1 MEANTDRIDSFRALA
16 LQITCHAINHV
27 RDRTEARSLMEKAI
41 KRLDPQIAASRAF
54 IGSDC
59 RLVVL
64 PEYWLTSFPLG
75 EPVAI
80 WAEKACLEM
89 DDPLYDLLGN
99 IAQKHGIFL
108 AGNAYELDPN
118 FPGLYFQNCFVFDAS
133 GSMVLRY
140 RRLNSMYTPTPHDVW
155 DKYLDCYGLEGVF
168 PVAKTEIGNLAAI
181 ASDEILFPE
190 LARCLAMRGAEILLH
205 PTSEVY
211 GNPRSPK
218 EAAKISRAVENMAY
232 VISANTAGIANSPIL
247 QASVDGGSKI
257 VDYKGIVL
265 AETGSGES
273 MAAFAEIDLAALR
286 RDRRR
291 AGIKNLLSRHR
302 STLYVESYQQ
312 PHFYP
317 ANTMLE
323 KEVERQHFIKT
334 QQETIDRLVKL
345 GII

>member
-1 MEANTDRIDSFRALA
+1 MEANTDPIESFRALA
-16 LQITCHAINHV
+16 LQVTCHAVNHV
-27 RDRTEARSLMEKAI
+27 KERAEARSLMEQAI
-41 KRLDPQIAASRAF
+41 KRLDPQIAAGRAF
-54 IGSDC
+54 IGADC

-64 PEYWLTSFPLG
+64 SEYWLTGFPMG
-75 EPVAI
+75 EPIAV
-80 WAEKACLEM
+80 WADKACLEM
-89 DDPLYDLLGN
+89 EDSLYDALAN
-99 IAQKHGIFL
+99 IAQKYNIFL

-118 FPGLYFQNCFVFDAS
+118 FPNLYFQNCFVFDPS

-168 PVAKTEIGNLAAI
+168 PVAKTAIGNLAAI

-190 LARCLAMRGAEILLH
+190 VARCLAMRGAEIFLH

-211 GNPRSPK
+211 GDARSPK

-232 VISANTAGIANSPIL
+232 VISANSAGIVNSPIPS
-247 QASVDGGSKI
+247 ASVNGGSKI
-257 VDYKGIVL
+257 VDYRGIVL
-265 AETGSGES
+265 AETASGES
-273 MAAFAEIDLAALR
+273 MAAFAEIDLVALR

-291 AGIKNLLSRHR
+291 PGIKNLLSRQR
-302 STLYVESYQQ
+302 SKLYADSYNL

-317 ANTMLE
+317 ANNMLE
-323 KEVERQHFIKT
+323 GEVERQHFIKT
-334 QQETIDRLVKL
+334 QQETIDRLAKL

>member
-1 MEANTDRIDSFRALA
+1 MEANSDRLESYRALA
-16 LQITCHAINHV
+16 LQVTCHAINHV
-27 RDRTEARSLMEKAI
+27 RERGEARSLMEQAI

-54 IGSDC
+54 IGADC

-64 PEYWLTSFPLG
+64 PEYWLTGFPMG
-75 EPVAI
+75 EPVAA
-80 WAEKACLEM
+80 WADKACLAM
-89 DDPLYDLLGN
+89 NDPLYDALGK

-118 FPGLYFQNCFVFDAS
+118 FPHLYFQNCFVFNAS

-155 DKYLDCYGLEGVF
+155 DQYLDCYGLEGVF

-190 LARCLAMRGAEILLH
+190 VARCLTMRGAEILLH

-211 GNPRSPK
+211 GDARSPK

-232 VISANTAGIANSPIL
+232 VISANTAGIANSSVPL
-247 QASVDGGSKI
+247 ASVDGGSKI
-257 VDYKGIVL
+257 VDYRGLVL
-265 AETGSGES
+265 AETASGES
-273 MAAFAEIDLAALR
+273 MAAYAEIDLAALR

-291 AGIKNLLSRHR
+291 AGIKNILSRHR

-312 PHFYP
+312 PYFYP

-323 KEVERQHFIKT
+323 GEVERQHFIKT
-334 QQETIDRLVKL
+334 QQDTIDRLTKL